1 MSRRAWSLTKHS
13 TPPECYAGILS
24 EDIAAAQSVAENMQS
39 DFEQHLTPLEL
50 CVHKNR
56 TAQKLFNDLIFQSC
70 TAIRLMYELFQRA
83 KWNPRAS
90 LGIKILL
97 GLLKTFADNK
107 IVEDLHGGIRG
118 ETRKGASNIIAPY
131 RIQDVVE
138 SSSVLEERGINHRAK
153 VTKTHFVKHFR
164 STKLR
169 TRHKLR
175 RQEHHARVHKMPA
188 SWTRML
194 DVRTWT
200 ALTEENWERSAAAWA
215 WLKNYTLSRRGGSL
229 PALSLKDGLW
239 SRLVPSHVI
248 LCQGEGGQAYASL
261 GNATWASLT
270 WPLNESGRT
279 PDGLPMFQWSRS
291 PTAWL

>member
-1 MSRRAWSLTKHS
+1 MGVPAQSPESGPDKDMLGDKAMQLSWNVLSRRAWSLTKHS

-39 DFEQHLTPLEL
+39 DFEQNLTPLEL
-50 CVHKNR
+50 CAHKNH
-56 TAQKLFNDLIFQSC
+56 TAQRLFNDLIFQSC

-107 IVEDLHGGIRG
+107 IIEDLHSGIRG

-164 STKLR
+164 KKKNKTS
-169 TRHKLR
+169 HAA
-175 RQEHHARVHKMPA
+175 RQTATPRA
-188 SWTRML
+188 SCPGAQ
-194 DVRTWT
+194 D
-200 ALTEENWERSAAAWA
+200 A
-215 WLKNYTLSRRGGSL
+215 
-229 PALSLKDGLW
+229 
-239 SRLVPSHVI
+239 
-248 LCQGEGGQAYASL
+248 C
-261 GNATWASLT
+261 
-270 WPLNESGRT
+270 
-279 PDGLPMFQWSRS
+279 
-291 PTAWL
+291 